1 MLLQKPYNYLKERD
15 LMGGEVNVMVGVLFT
30 LLIGSLIIDTMGKLK

>member
-1 MLLQKPYNYLKERD
+1 
-15 LMGGEVNVMVGVLFT
+15 MGPEVNLMIGVLFT